1 VGEGTSIAIHCPRD
15 AKGRHRNHS
24 LRDLQ
29 DAQNVPAGKRNFGR
43 RCVHTWT
50 QTTVIKNVT
59 VVYVRVCN
67 ITQWRQQAARM
78 QDRRAPTQCTDDT
91 TFDLT
96 KNENKTNTVFAK
108 PKGEWH
114 RTVSGRRHV
123 LGPGVPRAGSKK
135 KKKSPGL
142 Y

>member
-1 VGEGTSIAIHCPRD
+1 MF
-15 AKGRHRNHS
+15 
-24 LRDLQ
+24 LRENEILD
-29 DAQNVPAGKRNFGR
+29 D
-43 RCVHTWT
+43 
-50 QTTVIKNVT
+50 
-59 VVYVRVCN
+59 VVYIRG
-67 ITQWRQQAARM
+67 QQAAGM

-135 KKKSPGL
+135 KK
-142 Y
+142 